1 MKGQPTTAAAACASV
16 LAAAT
21 FLGSYAA
28 AADPVAEFFKD
39 RQINFIVSYG
49 PGGSYGLYAQ
59 IAARHLP
66 KHLPGRPGVVVQFM
80 PGAGG
85 ITATNHLYNLAPK
98 DGTTVATV
106 TKDLALEQALRPKD
120 VRFDARQ
127 FGWVGS
133 FAEYIAVFATWTAS
147 GITSIEDAK
156 KRETI
161 MATSGRGHQGSQ
173 LAVLMNEYAGT
184 KFKLVAGYRG
194 AADMNVAME
203 RGEAHARIT
212 SWSGL
217 KSQQGEWLT
226 SKKAAVIA
234 QGGEKRQT
242 DLPDVPLFSEIVT
255 NPEGRKLLALI
266 ESGAVVG
273 WPVLLPP
280 GVPADRLAAW
290 RKAFEATM
298 KDPEYIAE
306 VKKAQL
312 DVAPKTGAE
321 ITKAMNEAL
330 SVDEKVLARARVI
343 ADVTN

>member
-1 MKGQPTTAAAACASV
+1 MHQSTGRVAVSISAIAAFTATLAQRAS
-16 LAAAT
+16 
-21 FLGSYAA
+21 
-28 AADPVAEFFKD
+28 ADPVADFFRD
-39 RQINFIVSYG
+39 RQVSFIVSYG

-66 KHLPGRPGVVVQFM
+66 KHLPGKPTITVQFM

-98 DGTTVATV
+98 DGSTVATV
-106 TKDLALEQALRPKD
+106 TKDLALEQALRPKE

-133 FAEYIAVFATWTAS
+133 FAEYIAVFAVWNAS
-147 GITSIEDAK
+147 GVRSIEDAK
-156 KRETI
+156 ARETI
-161 MATSGRGHQGSQ
+161 LATSGRGHQGSQ
-173 LAVLMNEYAGT
+173 LAVLLNEFAGT

-194 AADMNVAME
+194 AADMNIAME

-212 SWSGL
+212 SWSGF

-226 SKKAAVIA
+226 SGKASIVA
-234 QGGEKRQT
+234 QGGDTRQP
-242 DLPDVPLFSEIVT
+242 DLPGVPLFKDLIKDA
-255 NPEGRKLLALI
+255 EGQKLLALI

-280 GVPADRLAAW
+280 GVPSERVEAW
-290 RKAFEATM
+290 RKAFQATM

-306 VKKAQL
+306 ATKAKL
-312 DVAPKTGAE
+312 DVAPKTGIE
-321 ITKAMNEAL
+321 IERAMREAL
-330 SVDEKVLARARVI
+330 TVDDKILARARVI